1 MPLSPRLAAIA
12 VVLAAMPLAPTA
24 AHHGWAWASN
34 EEFRL
39 AGIARQV
46 RNGNP
51 HGTLILGTAQG
62 NWTVEIGQ
70 PWRMRE
76 AGLSDAILKAG
87 TRLTVHGHRSARPN
101 QRLMKAERLVI
112 GGKSYNLYPDRPS

>member
-1 MPLSPRLAAIA
+1 MSLSFRLAAVAAALALAPA
-12 VVLAAMPLAPTA
+12 VPTA

-39 AGIARQV
+39 SGVARQV

-51 HGTLILGTAQG
+51 HGIMMLATAQG

-70 PWRMRE
+70 PWRMRD
-76 AGLSDAILKAG
+76 AGLSDAILKPG

>member
-1 MPLSPRLAAIA
+1 MPVYRRFAAAALLSL
-12 VVLAAMPLAPTA
+12 LPLAPA
-24 AHHGWAWASN
+24 ASHHGWAWASN

-39 AGIARQV
+39 AGVARQV

-51 HGTLILGTAQG
+51 HGTMILGTPQG

-70 PWRMRE
+70 PWRMER

-87 TRLTVHGHRSARPN
+87 TTLVVHGHRSARPN
-101 QRLMKAERLVI
+101 QRLMKAERIVI
-112 GGKSYNLYPDRPS
+112 ASKSYNLYPDRPS

>member
-1 MPLSPRLAAIA
+1 MSLPHRLAAAAI
-12 VVLAAMPLAPTA
+12 LAMVPLAPA
-24 AHHGWAWASN
+24 SGHHGWGWASN

-39 AGIARQV
+39 AGVARQV

-51 HGTLILGTAQG
+51 HGTMVLGTREG

-70 PWRMRE
+70 PWRMER
-76 AGLSDAILKAG
+76 AGLTDAVLKAG
-87 TRLTVHGHRSARPN
+87 TSLVVHGHRSARAGE
-101 QRLMKAERLVI
+101 RLMKAERIVI